1 MAGKYLRISGKES
14 PVGKAL
20 FAALVLVAKGK
31 PEGNAVKVIA
41 ILSESAYFKRLAGNA
56 ENSSLEAASEHS

>member
-14 PVGKAL
+14 PVGKSL
-20 FAALVLVAKGK
+20 FPALVLVAKGK

>member
-1 MAGKYLRISGKES
+1 
-14 PVGKAL
+14 
-20 FAALVLVAKGK
+20 VLVAKGK